1 MSRTQQ
7 VFFAFAFAA
16 VLYAQD
22 SAAPAPQAPAGLET
36 PWSIAPV
43 IQELGAHAGRLLTA
57 LDGIDTNAWVAK
69 GASETYG
76 DQLQSCKVQ
85 AKALADG
92 AHALGRNPEQL
103 AASIELFFRIQALES
118 MLGSLEE
125 GIRKYQKPADAQ
137 ALASLVAEAG
147 ANRDRFQKYIVDLAT
162 DREHQLQ
169 ITDREAQRCRAL
181 LTAPATSSKTGK
193 KK

>member
-16 VLYAQD
+16 ALYAQD
-22 SAAPAPQAPAGLET
+22 SAAPPPQSPTGLET

-57 LDGIDTNAWVAK
+57 LDRIDTNAWVAK

-76 DQLQSCKVQ
+76 EQLQSCKVQ
-85 AKALADG
+85 AKAFADG
-92 AHALGRNPEQL
+92 AQALGRNPEQL
-103 AASIELFFRIQALES
+103 AASIELFFRIQSLES

-125 GIRKYQKPADAQ
+125 GMRKYQKPAEAQ
-137 ALASLVAEAG
+137 ALASLVAQAG

-162 DREHQLQ
+162 DRERQLQ
-169 ITDREAQRCRAL
+169 ITDKEAQRCRAL
-181 LTAPATSSKTGK
+181 LTAPATSKTGK